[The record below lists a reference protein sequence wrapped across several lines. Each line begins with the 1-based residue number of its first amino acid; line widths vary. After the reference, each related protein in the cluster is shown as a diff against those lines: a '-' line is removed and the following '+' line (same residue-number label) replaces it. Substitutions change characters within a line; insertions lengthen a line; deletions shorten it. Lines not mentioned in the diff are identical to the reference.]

1 MPVNLYEAMWIFV
14 VYAFLGWCAEVAFA
28 AVDSGKFVNRGFM
41 NGPYCPIYGVGV
53 LIVVWALTPLKE
65 NMLVLFCGSV
75 LLTSL
80 LEYIVGFLLEKLF
93 GNRWWDYSNMP
104 FNIRGYVCLKFSL
117 MWGLGCM
124 LIMDMLH
131 PAIYRW
137 ICWMPKRAGTVLLVV
152 FLGSFLADLCVT
164 VNTVLK
170 LNAKLRTLEK
180 TAQAMRKLSDEI
192 GEDIYEKVTAVEE
205 KRGELE
211 GYLADKRAEVE
222 EKKQRLQALT
232 EEYERMLRQR
242 QFAFR
247 RLTKAFPHMHSVKWD
262 EIFQQYKKF
271 LEDRHSEE

>member
-53 LIVVWALTPLKE
+53 LVVVWVLTPLKD
-65 NMLVLFCGSV
+65 NTLILFGGSV

-80 LEYIVGFLLEKLF
+80 LEYIVGFLLERLF

-124 LIMDMLH
+124 LIMDMVH

-137 ICWMPKRAGTVLLVV
+137 IQWMPQKAGTVFLAV
-152 FLGSFLADLCVT
+152 FLGGFLADLCVT

-170 LNAKLRTLEK
+170 LNAKLRALEK

-192 GEDIYEKVTAVEE
+192 GEDIYEKVAAVEE

-211 GYLADKRAEVE
+211 DYLADKRVEIE
-222 EKKQRLQALT
+222 EKKQRLQVLT
-232 EEYERMLRQR
+232 EEYERMIGQK
-242 QFAFR
+242 QFAIR
-247 RLTKAFPHMHSVKWD
+247 RLTKAFPHMHSLKWD

-271 LEDRHSEE
+271 LEDRHPEE